1 MDNKDHVVM
10 VFFREQ
16 MGGAI
21 TKKWV
26 KCLVLI
32 AFVAYMYVAI
42 YGFTNIKEGLDK
54 KNTANYDSYS
64 IKYYDMDDT
73 YFKKYAF
80 TISVVFSGP
89 NLSFSNV
96 ETQQKIEHILQKLE
110 NSTYIDAQATDC
122 WLRDFLDYID
132 RNKDYSDV
140 DLPISTEYD
149 FANTLRTNYLDPT
162 TATKLDVSFDETN
175 LRVIAARFL
184 IQGYN
189 IKTSLLEQKMVEEL
203 REICAMYSTD
213 ELEVT
218 VFQPFF
224 IFIDQYIAI
233 LPQAIQTILITAL
246 VMVVIALFLIPSI
259 VCSIWVSFSIISI
272 EIGVLGF
279 MTLWGINLDE
289 VALINLIM
297 CIGFSVDFS
306 AHICYHYMTCS
317 DSDSGVKGQS
327 MSGNDRIRASLYA
340 LGLPIA
346 QGALST
352 ILGVFGLA
360 FAS

>member
-1 MDNKDHVVM
+1 MACFKVTPKSLAQDKNWLYRTFMTGGINQSDPNNPMDNKDHVIM

-32 AFVAYMYVAI
+32 AFVAYMATAI
-42 YGFTNIKEGLDK
+42 WGFTNIKEGLDK

-64 IKYYDMDDT
+64 IKYYEMDDT

-175 LRVIAARFL
+175 SRVVAARFL
-184 IQGYN
+184 IQ
-189 IKTSLLEQKMVEEL
+189 V
-203 REICAMYSTD
+203 R
-213 ELEVT
+213 
-218 VFQPFF
+218 PF
-224 IFIDQYIAI
+224 
-233 LPQAIQTILITAL
+233 
-246 VMVVIALFLIPSI
+246 
-259 VCSIWVSFSIISI
+259 
-272 EIGVLGF
+272 
-279 MTLWGINLDE
+279 
-289 VALINLIM
+289 
-297 CIGFSVDFS
+297 
-306 AHICYHYMTCS
+306 
-317 DSDSGVKGQS
+317 
-327 MSGNDRIRASLYA
+327 IR
-340 LGLPIA
+340 
-346 QGALST
+346 
-352 ILGVFGLA
+352 F
-360 FAS
+360 